1 MRFRNDTILAGNVA
15 YITYSANSKHWFT
28 TSFLGGR
35 CRKAMLGVCLLWS
48 VLASKLVISQLS
60 PDTASLIVA
69 ATPGHVVSEPLS
81 AGIAAA

>member
-1 MRFRNDTILAGNVA
+1 
-15 YITYSANSKHWFT
+15 
-28 TSFLGGR
+28 
-35 CRKAMLGVCLLWS
+35 MLGVCLLWS